1 MGERNNL
8 MSTLRFKLDASES
21 ELRDAIVEAGRITYA
36 RGLLTAS
43 DGNISARLPDGGI
56 LITPSGVG
64 KGRLSPGDLLV
75 IDIEGNV
82 IRLANDP
89 LLRSTSEQAMHLEVY
104 RQRPDVR
111 AVLHAH
117 PPYATALTAVRPTF
131 RMDILPEMVAALG
144 EVPITRLAMP
154 SSQQTA
160 DAVRELIRHHD
171 AIMVRQHGS
180 LTVGSNL
187 EEALIHLERVEHIA
201 KTIVIAELMG
211 NINPLPEGMLADL
224 RQQRLEGLVKEAVK
238 QILGE

>member
-1 MGERNNL
+1 MT
-8 MSTLRFKLDASES
+8 TLRFKSDADENA
-21 ELRDAIVEAGRITYA
+21 LRAAIVEAGKITYE

-43 DGNISARLPDGGI
+43 DGNISARMPGGSI

-75 IDIEGNV
+75 IDIEGKI
-82 IRLANDP
+82 IRRADDP
-89 LLRSTSEQAMHLEVY
+89 SLQSTSEQAMHLEVY
-104 RQRPDVR
+104 RQRADVQ

-117 PPYATALTAVRPTF
+117 PPYATALTAVRPSF
-131 RMDILPEMVAALG
+131 RMDLLPEMVAALG

-154 SSQQTA
+154 SSHQTA
-160 DAVRELIRHHD
+160 EAIRELIRYHD

-180 LTVGSNL
+180 LTVGKNL

-201 KTIVIAELMG
+201 KTIVIAEMMG
-211 NINPLPEGMLADL
+211 NIKPLPEEMLSGL
-224 RQQRLEGLVKEAVK
+224 RQQRLEGLVKEVVK

>member
-1 MGERNNL
+1 MTR
-8 MSTLRFKLDASES
+8 LRFNPNANEND
-21 ELRDAIVEAGRITYA
+21 LRAAIVEAGRITYE

-43 DGNISARLPDGGI
+43 DGNISVRMPDGSI

-64 KGRLSPGDLLV
+64 KGRLSPGDLLIV
-75 IDIEGNV
+75 DIEGKV
-82 IRLANDP
+82 IRLAEDP

-117 PPYATALTAVRPTF
+117 PPYATALTAVRPEI

-154 SSQQTA
+154 SSRQTA
-160 DAVRELIRHHD
+160 DAVRELIRNHD

-180 LTVGSNL
+180 LTVGEHL
-187 EEALIHLERVEHIA
+187 EEALIHLERVEHVA

-211 NINPLPEGMLADL
+211 NIQPLPDEMLSGL
-224 RQQRLEGLVKEAVK
+224 QQQRLEGLVKEVLQ